1 MLFQTCL
8 YITIFLNASFSF
20 TDFPVHTGSPAL
32 STYTKHLDISGFKAV
47 KHSSFL
53 SVFKL
58 YKFYIPFQN
67 FQYAP
72 SVIIPISCQSIN
84 ISWNGMNNKAI
95 SVSIVVNWLC
105 SWICILGSGVS
116 TLLFL
121 SVWLVK
127 EEHSLQQDWGQ
138 SAAL

>member
-1 MLFQTCL
+1 MFVYHNLFKCL
-8 YITIFLNASFSF
+8 LFIQRFSNTYQFSCSEYFLLTTETFSC
-20 TDFPVHTGSPAL
+20 
-32 STYTKHLDISGFKAV
+32 FKTV

-53 SVFKL
+53 NVFKL

-67 FQYAP
+67 FQYAS
-72 SVIIPISCQSIN
+72 SVIISISCQSIN

-105 SWICILGSGVS
+105 SWICILGTRVS
-116 TLLFL
+116 ILLFL
-121 SVWLVK
+121 SIWLVK
-127 EEHSLQQDWGQ
+127 EAHSLQQDWGQ